1 MVNMFIMP
9 GQASDLIDGNK
20 CLLVSDSNEVV
31 EQLDSR
37 KLKQKDLSDMAYNE
51 LFRRHFDLSRYLTK
65 NQYNT
70 YTGILQ

>member
-1 MVNMFIMP
+1 MP
-9 GQASDLIDGNK
+9 GQASDNLIDGDK

-70 YTGILQ
+70 YAGILQ